1 MTVKQFINTEL
12 YKELNLGNYTVLVA
26 DPHIN
31 EFIRDRS
38 KIFVGIGVGR
48 GGMDIEAATKTALEN
63 VKNQVGGKTF
73 DRRIVF
79 IKGNILKSDLY
90 VAHSASWD
98 NNLFSENGAET
109 LMGFGYTDKDEEKI
123 VVYVAVV

>member
-90 VAHSASWD
+90 VARSASWD